1 MSASHL
7 KWVKSRGGESSM
19 NVTLKVKY
27 HWDLRDF
34 YRVDKP
40 YDGFGDVTKLNIY
53 SDEKKDEKKKSHRV
67 YSGRIVR
74 AVSCDHPILVDPCRV
89 GSCLVEMDLSS
100 RYMVVGDAWRGT
112 DFQGIVRRL
121 SEKSIYALTEV
132 QRHDVNA
139 VKLMIEKSYYTDDG
153 ELEDTTF
160 TDNLSPENMA
170 EAGFVFVRDGVVC
183 CYHGYIG
190 RHKHYTN
197 ISSEWHG
204 CQTSP
209 TLRHQELFN
218 SPPCIELKK
227 CQFPILTTESGE
239 DATGATYRMLIPG
252 GVGGHPKVGCN
263 AAMLVTNKN
272 HELPVMDRETAQ
284 HEVLLV
290 IIDTLKKKIRNRVE
304 KSNIGI
310 PDFTQQAQQLIYL
323 EHFIPLF
330 GKLQLATERL
340 IMLMN
345 RVQLQLADKDDK
357 DTIRKKTDEIAEALK
372 VDGIKKEM
380 GKIIEAITDYEK
392 ANFLSV
398 MTKYP
403 AYLKRVGNIDGMP
416 GLDIVEQELVKLS
429 ETYSEHFFQ
438 DGFFNRVINTSD
450 FDDLFAKFQHL
461 FWNRSDDNKL
471 IVDITASRSELLKS
485 INAVHEKVEELLTIY
500 LEACKSNVS
509 VDSGNP
515 AQTLQS
521 PLLGEIVPDW
531 LKPASLASGQTSI
544 ARGKTKN
551 AFRLPNCC
559 ITGWLTDA
567 NHVLHRHLPP

>member
-1 MSASHL
+1 
-7 KWVKSRGGESSM
+7 M
-19 NVTLKVKY
+19 NVTLNVKY
-27 HWDLRDF
+27 YWGLRDF
-34 YRVDKP
+34 YREDKP
-40 YDGFGDVTKLNIY
+40 YDGFGNVTKLNIH
-53 SDEKKDEKKKSHRV
+53 SDVKKDENRKVHRV
-67 YSGRIVR
+67 DTGRIVR

-89 GSCLVEMDLSS
+89 GRCLVEMDLSS
-100 RYMVVGDAWRGT
+100 RYMVVGDAWCGT
-112 DFQGIVRRL
+112 DFQGIVRSL
-121 SEKSIYALTEV
+121 SEKRIYVLTEV

-139 VKLMIEKSYYTDDG
+139 VKPMIENSYYTDDG

-160 TDNLSPENMA
+160 TDNLSPANMA
-170 EAGFVFVRDGVVC
+170 EAGIQFLRDGVVGC
-183 CYHGYIG
+183 HYAYIG
-190 RHKHYTN
+190 CHKHYMN

-204 CQTSP
+204 CQTTP

-218 SPPCIELKK
+218 GPPCIELKK
-227 CQFPILTTESGE
+227 YQFPMLTNESGE

-252 GVGGHPKVGCN
+252 GVGGHPQAGCN

-272 HELPVMDRETAQ
+272 HELPVLNRETAQ

-290 IIDTLKKKIRNRVE
+290 IIDTLKKKIKNRIE

-310 PDFTQQAQQLIYL
+310 LDFTQQAQQLIYL
-323 EHFIPLF
+323 EHFTPLF
-330 GKLQLATERL
+330 SKLQLATERM
-340 IMLMN
+340 IMLMK

-357 DTIRKKTDEIAEALK
+357 DAIGKKIDKIAEALK
-372 VDGIKKEM
+372 VDGIKKEI
-380 GKIIEAITDYEK
+380 GKIIDVITDYEK

-398 MTKYP
+398 MTKCP
-403 AYLKRVGNIDGMP
+403 AYLKRVGDIDGMP
-416 GLDIVEQELVKLS
+416 GLDIIEQELVRLS

-438 DGFFNRVINTSD
+438 DDFFNRVINTSD

-509 VDSGNP
+509 VDSAHP

-521 PLLGEIVPDW
+521 PLFGEIVPDW
-531 LKPASLASGQTSI
+531 LKPASPASGQTSI

-559 ITGWLTDA
+559 VTGWLTDA
-567 NHVLHRHLPP
+567 NHVLHCHLPP